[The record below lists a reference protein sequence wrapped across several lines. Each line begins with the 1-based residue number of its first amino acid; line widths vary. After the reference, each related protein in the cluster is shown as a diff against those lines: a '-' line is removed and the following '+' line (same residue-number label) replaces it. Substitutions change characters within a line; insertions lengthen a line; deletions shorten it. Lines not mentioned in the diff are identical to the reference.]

1 MKLVVFNAF
10 FLVLG
15 NGTSHLDNKISRARE
30 NLKIYLFVNTGDF
43 NDEVLKYSSVNCGY
57 LYNY

>member
-30 NLKIYLFVNTGDF
+30 NLKIHLFVNTGDF
-43 NDEVLKYSSVNCGY
+43 ND
-57 LYNY
+57 